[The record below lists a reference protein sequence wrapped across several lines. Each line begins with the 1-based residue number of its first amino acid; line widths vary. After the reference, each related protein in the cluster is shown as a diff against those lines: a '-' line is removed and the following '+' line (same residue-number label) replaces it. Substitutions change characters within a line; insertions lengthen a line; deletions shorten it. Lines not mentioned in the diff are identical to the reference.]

1 MINPI
6 TMFSGEALPL
16 LGGDLPL
23 IGEIGFGADENLGYV
38 LGNEAVHLVQPG
50 GDVLEGSFV
59 VDSVCQQNP
68 MCTSVVAACYRPRVE
83 YIPD

>member
-1 MINPI
+1 ML
-6 TMFSGEALPL
+6 SCEALPL

-23 IGEIGFGADENLGYV
+23 IGEIRFGAHENLGYV

-59 VDSVCQQNP
+59 VDSICQQNP
-68 MCTSVVAACYRPRVE
+68 MSTSVVAACYCSRVN
-83 YIPD
+83 IPD